1 MHKKCATCDI
11 LLDVRCT
18 NPSCAGHHN
27 ESLAEMCVYCATN
40 ERETL
45 SFLRTWPNL
54 FVSSLADSAGDE
66 TAYEERALLESS
78 GSPS

>member
-40 ERETL
+40 ERGTWL
-45 SFLRTWPNL
+45 FLRTWPKL
-54 FVSSLADSAGDE
+54 FVSSLADSESDE
-66 TAYEERALLESS
+66 TAYEERSLLES
-78 GSPS
+78 